1 MIDEYTGIPTGAK
14 VSIQF
19 EGGEPENAEV
29 IGFSSNR
36 YFLLDKNGF
45 IIKRSNSL
53 PDGFVEWRHK
63 QDNDFPCENCGV
75 VYPLLYFKL
84 EREDAPYV
92 REDNVHKWSFAG
104 DKKNEFNKLR
114 FDYIKNLIMRARKEI

>member
-53 PDGFVEWRHK
+53 PDGFVKRW
-63 QDNDFPCENCGV
+63 
-75 VYPLLYFKL
+75 
-84 EREDAPYV
+84 
-92 REDNVHKWSFAG
+92 
-104 DKKNEFNKLR
+104 
-114 FDYIKNLIMRARKEI
+114 